1 MIPISRNGRP
11 AAACSRM
18 RRAISSA
25 SRSTPGARTSAMAG
39 VAPGPPPARPRETHG
54 MEPRADPL
62 RGIAIAQGQ
71 GEVRMMA
78 QRADDAKFGI
88 GQRMKPI
95 HPDGAYAAQ
104 PLAFDALRRP
114 LEQI

>member
-1 MIPISRNGRP
+1 
-11 AAACSRM
+11 
-18 RRAISSA
+18 
-25 SRSTPGARTSAMAG
+25 
-39 VAPGPPPARPRETHG
+39 
-54 MEPRADPL
+54 MEPRADRF

-78 QRADDAKFGI
+78 QRFDDAQFGI

-95 HPDGAYAAQ
+95 QPDGAYAAQ

-114 LEQI
+114 FQPLGAHGQPAPL